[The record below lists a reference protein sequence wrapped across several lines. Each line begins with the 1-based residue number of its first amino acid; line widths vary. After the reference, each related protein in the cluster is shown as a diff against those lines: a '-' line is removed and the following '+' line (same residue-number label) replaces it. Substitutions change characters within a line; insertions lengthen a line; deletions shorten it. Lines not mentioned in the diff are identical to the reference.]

1 MAPTISWRIA
11 QLERATTDGFVY
23 TLHWTVSAVDD
34 EFSASAYGS
43 LGLQRPD
50 NLVPYEQLTEE
61 TVLSWLEEAMGEEQK
76 EATEQA
82 LLAQIAEQKAP
93 TKATGVPWA

>member
-1 MAPTISWRIA
+1 MAPTISWHIA
-11 QLERATTDGFVY
+11 QLERETTDGFVY